1 MRMTRRATTA
11 VAVAGLSLLAGCSQT
26 NGTVPGVSDSP
37 DAWWTSL
44 PSATSGSANSS
55 AATHAAGTASATTT
69 PAPAAASGPCGYAV
83 AGKAARPVD
92 MPPSDNIEKT
102 GSTTV
107 TLTINDAPVVLT
119 VDRAM
124 APCAVNAFISLAEQ
138 GYYNDTSC
146 HKLSTGDAKYLQCGD
161 PSGTGNGGPGY
172 SYPVEKEA
180 KAGGS
185 VGSGTLALVADA
197 QHRLGSQFAL
207 VYGDSKLS
215 DSFLV
220 IGSIDKDGAGSISDI
235 AHKGLAD
242 DGLTPKVDTKIGSV
256 VMG

>member
-44 PSATSGSANSS
+44 PSATSGSANSR

-124 APCAVNAFISLAEQ
+124 APCAANAFISLAEQ

-161 PSGTGNGGPGY
+161 PSGT
-172 SYPVEKEA
+172 
-180 KAGGS
+180 
-185 VGSGTLALVADA
+185 LALVADS

>member
-1 MRMTRRATTA
+1 MRKTRRATTA

-26 NGTVPGVSDSP
+26 SGAVPGVSDSP
-37 DAWWTSL
+37 DAWWTAS
-44 PSATSGSANSS
+44 PSAKSESPSS
-55 AATHAAGTASATTT
+55 KTATQTADAAPATAA

-102 GSTTV
+102 GSTTI

-119 VDRAM
+119 VDRAT
-124 APCAVNAFISLAEQ
+124 APCAANAFISLAEQ

-146 HKLSTGDAKYLQCGD
+146 HKLSTGDTKYFQCGD

-172 SYPVEKEA
+172 SYPVEKGV

-185 VGSGTLALVADA
+185 VGSGTLALVANS

-207 VYGDSKLS
+207 VYGNSKLS
-215 DSFLV
+215 DSFLA
-220 IGSIDKDGAGSISDI
+220 IGSIDKDGVESLSEI
-235 AHKGLAD
+235 ADKGLAA
-242 DGLTPKVDTKIGSV
+242 DGLAPKVDTKIGSV

>member
-44 PSATSGSANSS
+44 PSATSGSANSR

-124 APCAVNAFISLAEQ
+124 APCAANAFISLAEQ

-161 PSGTGNGGPGY
+161 PSGTGNGGPG
-172 SYPVEKEA
+172 
-180 KAGGS
+180 
-185 VGSGTLALVADA
+185 
-197 QHRLGSQFAL
+197 
-207 VYGDSKLS
+207 
-215 DSFLV
+215 
-220 IGSIDKDGAGSISDI
+220 
-235 AHKGLAD
+235 
-242 DGLTPKVDTKIGSV
+242 
-256 VMG
+256 

>member
-37 DAWWTSL
+37 DAWWTGS
-44 PSATSGSANSS
+44 PSATSGSVNSRT
-55 AATHAAGTASATTT
+55 ATHAAGTASATTT

-124 APCAVNAFISLAEQ
+124 APVPP
-138 GYYNDTSC
+138 TR
-146 HKLSTGDAKYLQCGD
+146 LSRWPSRAITTTPHVTNYLRRCQV
-161 PSGTGNGGPGY
+161 P
-172 SYPVEKEA
+172 PV
-180 KAGGS
+180 
-185 VGSGTLALVADA
+185 
-197 QHRLGSQFAL
+197 R
-207 VYGDSKLS
+207 
-215 DSFLV
+215 
-220 IGSIDKDGAGSISDI
+220 
-235 AHKGLAD
+235 
-242 DGLTPKVDTKIGSV
+242 
-256 VMG
+256 